1 MYVNYARIEDFLYL
15 TTNLSLDLSN
25 HICISRYGGIFR
37 GDKVREIIFL
47 TVLITIFS
55 GQTLFG
61 GGGGGAAGPLS
72 ISVLLHMSLPLEIL
86 LNYLIP
92 LV

>member
-25 HICISRYGGIFR
+25 HICIARYGGIFR
-37 GDKVREIIFL
+37 GDKVRSYIPYCFDNIIY
-47 TVLITIFS
+47 S

-61 GGGGGAAGPLS
+61 GGGGGQPD
-72 ISVLLHMSLPLEIL
+72 
-86 LNYLIP
+86 P